1 MNVDIKEVN
10 NIKYFIKNKNDVIQ
24 NCLYNGV
31 QWNNE
36 IIETIKFLVEKKGL
50 KHLVNIGAHIGSV
63 AIPLSRHID
72 KVTAIEAYK
81 PTFVDLNNN
90 IELNDIENIKTLN
103 VAVGDT
109 KETIHFLRSDI
120 DRIKNN
126 TGGMHVITEMDKKYN
141 MRSSELV
148 DNTFSCE
155 MYPFDEIDGIEK
167 FDIILVDIEGMDAR
181 FLQGAKNKILKNK
194 PIIIIE
200 IWSNEKRK
208 EEKMLISREGVIN
221 RIIELG
227 YTLYKNIKDDYIF
240 LPN

>member
-1 MNVDIKEVN
+1 MSVEIKEVN
-10 NIKYFIKNKNDVIQ
+10 NIKYYIKNPNDVIQ

-36 IIETIKFLVEKKGL
+36 IIEVINELIIKYDLT
-50 KHLVNIGAHIGSV
+50 HLVNVGAHIGSV
-63 AIPLSRHID
+63 AIPLSKHIE
-72 KVTAIEAYK
+72 KITAIEAYY

-90 IELNDIENIKTLN
+90 IELNSIENIKALN
-103 VAVGDT
+103 IAVGDK
-109 KETIHFLRSDI
+109 KETIHFLRNDI

-155 MYPFDEIDGIEK
+155 MFPLDKVDEIDN

-200 IWSNEKRK
+200 IWSNSKRK
-208 EEKMLISREGVIN
+208 EEKMLVSREGVIN
-221 RIIELG
+221 HIIELG
-227 YTLYKNIKDDYIF
+227 YNLHKQIDDDFIF
-240 LPN
+240 LPK

>member
-1 MNVDIKEVN
+1 MSSEIKEVN

-24 NCLYNGV
+24 NYLYNGL

-36 IIETIKFLVEKKGL
+36 VIEIIKFLVKKNNL
-50 KHLVNIGAHIGSV
+50 KHLVNVGAHIGSV
-63 AIPLSRHID
+63 AIPLSKHIE

-81 PTFVDLNNN
+81 PTFDDLNNN
-90 IELNDIENIKTLN
+90 IELNNIENIKTLN

-109 KETIHFLRSDI
+109 KETIHFLRNDI

-148 DNTFSCE
+148 DNSFSCE
-155 MYPFDEIDGIEK
+155 MYPFDELDEIDD

-200 IWSNEKRK
+200 IWSNSKRK
-208 EEKMLISREGVIN
+208 EEKMLVSRESVIN
-221 RIIELG
+221 HIQSLG
-227 YTLYKNIKDDYIF
+227 YTLMKNIDDDFIF
-240 LPN
+240 LPK